1 MFIPA
6 FIQYIQFEKRYSS
19 HTITAYKND
28 IEQFYSFILS
38 SYQLISAC
46 DVTYP
51 IARSWV
57 VELVNKK
64 VSTKSVNR
72 KIASLRAYFK
82 FLKREQKISQNP
94 IVKIT
99 SLKTTKKLPQF
110 VDEKSIQ
117 SLFGKAGFTNDFSGT
132 LDRLLLEMFYA
143 TGMRLSELIN
153 INNQDIDNKNFTI
166 KVLGKRNK
174 ERLIPYNQT
183 LNLAIAEYCEKR
195 NQEFGNLFNNAT
207 SPLLVNAKG
216 KKLYPKLVYR
226 IVKKYLGIITTL
238 EQRSPHV
245 LRHTFATHLLNN
257 GADINA
263 IKELLGHANLAATQV
278 YTHNTIEKLKKVYE
292 QAHPRAKK

>member
-6 FIQYIQFEKRYSS
+6 FIQYIQFEKRYSF

-28 IEQFYSFILS
+28 IEQFYSFIS
-38 SYQLISAC
+38 SAYKLTSAC

-51 IARSWV
+51 IVRSWV
-57 VELVNKK
+57 VELVNNN
-64 VSTKSVNR
+64 VSAKSVNR

-82 FLKREQKISQNP
+82 FLNREQKILHNP
-94 IVKIT
+94 VVKIT

-110 VDEKSIQ
+110 VDEKSIH
-117 SLFGKAGFTNDFSGT
+117 SLFDDVGFKDDFKGIR
-132 LDRLLLEMFYA
+132 DRLLLEMLYA

-183 LNLAIAEYCEKR
+183 LNLAITEYCNKR
-195 NQEFGNLFNNAT
+195 NKEFGNLFNEAT
-207 SPLLVNAKG
+207 NSFLITEKG